1 MKKTAIYLLF
11 FLLFISCKDDFIID
25 INSKKTS
32 EKEFKITLTTNFPEN
47 TIFSITAERIY
58 KRKNNGNYYGG
69 VHYYSSEY
77 GIKNGK
83 LEFILKVNDSMW
95 INNYNQYRE
104 DGNLNEF
111 KNKKLTE
118 IDYKSIKDS
127 IEISVV
133 YSPRFLFNQKSN
145 VKKSLGENGENI
157 KGKGTIKMD
166 GIKVFEKSIKIF
178 SKFEK

>member
-1 MKKTAIYLLF
+1 MKKTIIYLLF

-25 INSKKTS
+25 INSKKIS
-32 EKEFKITLTTNFPEN
+32 KKEIKVTITTNFPEN

-58 KRKNNGNYYGG
+58 KRKNNENYYGG
-69 VHYYSSEY
+69 THYYSSEY

-83 LEFILKVNDSMW
+83 LEFKLKINDSVW
-95 INNYNQYRE
+95 ISNYNQYRKDE
-104 DGNLNEF
+104 
-111 KNKKLTE
+111 KLTE

-133 YSPRFLFNQKSN
+133 YSPKFLFNQKSN
-145 VKKSLGENGENI
+145 VKKILGENGENI
-157 KGKGTIKMD
+157 RGKGTIKMD

-178 SKFEK
+178 SKFEQ